1 MPESDCIYAICAA
14 QKHSLVGNSC
24 KIYFHIKRI
33 FSYIKCR
40 TGSFRYSRWNFFQG
54 EEEEEVIES
63 VEEILEKL
71 KEAII
76 ETVGGNDQDIEVIAE
91 QVNQTDEGME
101 QVTTASEG
109 KDEDDDDEEVSYAS
123 SFVFSIY
130 ERFFLE

>member
-1 MPESDCIYAICAA
+1 M
-14 QKHSLVGNSC
+14 
-24 KIYFHIKRI
+24 
-33 FSYIKCR
+33 
-40 TGSFRYSRWNFFQG
+40 
-54 EEEEEVIES
+54 IES